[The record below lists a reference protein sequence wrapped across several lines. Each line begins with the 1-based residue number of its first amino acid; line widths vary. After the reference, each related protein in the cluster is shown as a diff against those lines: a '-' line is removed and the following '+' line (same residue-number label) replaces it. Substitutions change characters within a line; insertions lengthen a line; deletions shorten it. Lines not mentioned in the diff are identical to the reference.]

1 MVSFCRAEGAMHG
14 SHVTAAA
21 GAAVASSTY
30 PVGVQSLP
38 LETQPKSEGFFGWLP
53 GSGIMNKVIE
63 KTKVMNDVTARCA
76 VVYSRQPVP
85 YDSCV
90 FMYIISEK

>member
-1 MVSFCRAEGAMHG
+1 MESFCCAEGAMHG

-30 PVGVQSLP
+30 PVSVQSLP

-63 KTKVMNDVTARCA
+63 KTKVISVVAYGNDRYLLTQSTKFGICIA
-76 VVYSRQPVP
+76 
-85 YDSCV
+85 
-90 FMYIISEK
+90 